1 MNNFKVKEIIKFSFY
16 KSIQNKWFVIF
27 NVITLISIVLIL
39 NWGNIGNLFKSGEE
53 ENIKVAILDEE
64 NIIFDNLFL
73 ELSEKFEVEKIN
85 SNEYTAENI
94 PDDLVILEIDSDEDN
109 LFVTSVISKEGIIGE
124 YYYAIEEAL
133 YNSRNILF
141 SQQYGIPLE
150 NLDKFQSDLKINR
163 IMLSVDATDSDAKEL
178 VKLFSTAA
186 TYMIALLLFSKIA
199 NEISQE
205 KQSKSSEYILT
216 TVSEKEYLFAKIF
229 SNVAIL
235 IFQGLLMI
243 AYYYIAM
250 IILRIP
256 TVADVQ
262 MGGALDVL
270 ANPSN
275 MDMVL
280 YVTLVIIYNILNLI
294 LLCIIQAALSAKTS
308 STSEAGNTVSLL
320 SFVMMA
326 SYIIALEFITP
337 YTKVNIILGI
347 ISCLPI
353 LSAYFIPAL
362 MIVGQISL
370 WQIVL
375 SLVLVLLSIPL
386 AFNVCAKVF
395 KNGILDY
402 TKIKKKK
409 TKNKEKQED
418 TFFIKRKMKNFGFV
432 IGMSII
438 MYFGIQTVFSVIGA
452 FILPTI
458 FKDILIEEDISLILQ
473 MILQILSLGLASVF
487 VFSYCDKKEQLII
500 KNKIGIKQK
509 IKITFIAIFLIF
521 AVQIL
526 FSTLIYPA
534 IGLDYSIT
542 DTFTINETSSITSK
556 IILIVV
562 LAATPAIFEELFF
575 RKAMIDYMSQYGSKI
590 ALILSSLFF
599 GIIHMNLSQALFAFV
614 AGLIFGGIYLYTKD
628 IKLTMIIHFINN
640 GIAALGMILSG
651 IGLLVTEMAL
661 LLCCLIGLALLII
674 EIVKKE
680 NRSKIKEAVS
690 IKISKKELINY
701 KYVLTDFTFDV
712 SMILVFLMSILTEN
726 MLR

>member
-27 NVITLISIVLIL
+27 NVITLVSIVLIL
-39 NWGNIGNLFKSGEE
+39 NWGSIGNLFKTVEE
-53 ENIKVAILDEE
+53 ENIKVAILDEK
-64 NIIFDNLFL
+64 NIIFDNLFS
-73 ELSEKFEVEKIN
+73 ELSGKFEVEKID

-94 PDDLVILEIDSDEDN
+94 PDDLVILEIDSDENN
-109 LFVTSVISKEGIIGE
+109 LFTTSVISKEGIIGE
-124 YYYAIEEAL
+124 YYYAIEDAL
-133 YNSRNILF
+133 YNSRNFLF
-141 SQQYGIPLE
+141 TEKYNISLE
-150 NLDKFQSDLKINR
+150 NLDKFQSDLEINR

-178 VKLFSTAA
+178 IKLFSTAA

-243 AYYYIAM
+243 VYYYIAM
-250 IILRIP
+250 IILRMP
-256 TVADVQ
+256 TVGDAQ
-262 MGGALDVL
+262 MGGVLEVL
-270 ANPSN
+270 ANPAN

-280 YVTLVIIYNILNLI
+280 YVILVIIYNILNLI

-337 YTKVNIILGI
+337 YTKVSILLGI

-370 WQIVL
+370 WQILL
-375 SLVLVLLSIPL
+375 SLALILISIPIS
-386 AFNVCAKVF
+386 FNICSKVF

-402 TKIKKKK
+402 TKIRKKK
-409 TKNKEKQED
+409 TTDKEKSED
-418 TFFIKRKMKNFGFV
+418 TFLVKRKMKNFGFV

-438 MYFGIQTVFSVIGA
+438 IYFGIQTIFSVICA
-452 FILPTI
+452 FVLPTI
-458 FKDILIEEDISLILQ
+458 FENILIEEDISLLLQ
-473 MILQILSLGLASVF
+473 MIVQIVSLGLASVF
-487 VFSYCDKKEQLII
+487 VFSYCDKKEQQII

-521 AVQIL
+521 AVQTL

-542 DTFTINETSSITSK
+542 DTFTINENSSVTSK

-575 RKAMIDYMSQYGSKI
+575 RKAMIDYMSQHGAKI

-599 GIIHMNLSQALFAFV
+599 GIIHMNLSQALFAFI
-614 AGLIFGGIYLYTKD
+614 AGLIFGGIYLYTND
-628 IKLTMIIHFINN
+628 IKLTMFIHFINN
-640 GIAALGMILSG
+640 GIAALGMILPG
-651 IGLLVTEMAL
+651 IELLVTEIAL
-661 LLCCLIGLALLII
+661 LLCCISGLVLLII
-674 EIVKKE
+674 EVVKKE
-680 NRSKIKEAVS
+680 NRSRIKQVLANKIPKE
-690 IKISKKELINY
+690 ELITY
-701 KYVLTDFTFDV
+701 KYIFMDFTFDV